1 MRLNDDEM
9 MKFIDKLINTR
20 EIDLGKNTSYL
31 IPSSK
36 FVNKEEINYEQMTH
50 NLMMI
55 YGDMERCEK
64 YIIIFDK
71 MRQFVA
77 DVLCVTGL
85 ERMFSQYYYNIEWNM
100 YTEAK
105 FDKNRWSMYRD
116 HFVHQIRNAYLGY
129 ELIWGDRDIQLIE
142 LMMENYY
149 REQNTDFASYIN
161 IFIDDNKGN
170 GRNDKIIDRQVR
182 TIFFKTWFIS
192 ALFHDIGYPLAHF
205 NRYEKQIERYMPY
218 FRCFNAHT
226 RAEFLD
232 IKAILADSF
241 LFQMVSPEELEDKYL
256 EDDHGMLSAI
266 CLLLNYYYTG
276 TIHSISKIDRCSIE
290 LAAYS
295 IFSHTNKYAI
305 SESHNKQS
313 YTHYRPVFS
322 ENPLSYLLRICDDL
336 QEWDRMYFLIGKN
349 SNILICKNCL
359 SAIIPD
365 KNKVLYKCK
374 CGQTLEKI
382 TQFNYRKINLIST
395 CRAAKINYTSDHKIV
410 FVLEYDKMRLI
421 EAVLIEN
428 AFAQKRYE
436 ELENLKKLLLSQ
448 SNFPYF
454 EIEYFLSD
462 NVELLKYEILRDYM
476 KKYNKKNFLEKKLG
490 TYDIKQIEKESR
502 YLKRNKEI
510 IAQELVK
517 ELKKDAN
524 DVTEEVL
531 WAICKDVLEQTILF
545 LQETKMKLLQGESI
559 IFNRQKENVEDILKN
574 IYFYYLL
581 NNINIRNVK
590 TI

>member
-1 MRLNDDEM
+1 MILNDDEM
-9 MKFIDKLINTR
+9 MTFIDKLINTK
-20 EIDLGKNTSYL
+20 EVSLGNDRVYH
-31 IPSSK
+31 IPNNK
-36 FVNKEEINYEQMTH
+36 FINKEKINYEQMTH

-55 YGDMERCEK
+55 YGDKERCEK

-77 DVLCVTGL
+77 DILGVTGL

-129 ELIWGDRDIQLIE
+129 ELIWGDKDIQLIE
-142 LMMENYY
+142 LMIETFYK
-149 REQNTDFASYIN
+149 EQNTDFASYIN
-161 IFIDDNKGN
+161 TFINKDSTRNEDD
-170 GRNDKIIDRQVR
+170 IDQQVR
-182 TIFFKTWFIS
+182 TIFFKTWFIA

-218 FRCFNAHT
+218 FRCFNGHT
-226 RAEFLD
+226 RTEFID

-241 LFQMVSPEELEDKYL
+241 LFQIVSPEELEDKYL

-276 TIHSISKIDRCSIE
+276 TIHSIPQIDRCSIE

-305 SESHNKQS
+305 SDSNNKKA
-313 YTHYRPVFS
+313 YKHYRPVFS

-349 SNILICKNCL
+349 SNILICKRCL

-365 KNKVLYKCK
+365 ENKILYKCK
-374 CGQTLEKI
+374 CGNVLEKV

-395 CRAAKINYTSDHKIV
+395 CNAAKLNFTSDHKIS

-428 AFAQKRYE
+428 AFAKRRYE
-436 ELENLKKLLLSQ
+436 ELENLKKLLSCQ

-454 EIEYFLSD
+454 EIKYFLSD
-462 NVELLKYEILRDYM
+462 NVELLKYEIVRDYM
-476 KKYNKKNFLEKKLG
+476 KKNNKKIFMEKEIG

-502 YLKRNKEI
+502 YLKSNQKKI
-510 IAQELVK
+510 IQKLVK
-517 ELKKDAN
+517 DLREDASDLAEEELS
-524 DVTEEVL
+524 V
-531 WAICKDVLEQTILF
+531 ICKDVLEQTILF
-545 LQETKMKLLQGESI
+545 LQETETKLIKGESI
-559 IFNRQKENVEDILKN
+559 IFKNQKENVEDILKN
-574 IYFYYLL
+574 IYFYYLI
-581 NNINIRNVK
+581 NNINMRIC
-590 TI
+590 